1 MGIIKWQH
9 WENLKNI
16 EAKEFICGFCGNK
29 VASAHGFFY
38 NDSRLIL
45 RIYICPNCGLPS
57 FFYIDEQH
65 PGPLLG
71 RQIENLPEDIKKI
84 YIEIRESIK
93 NKCFTAALLLGRK
106 LIMHIAVDIAKAKEG
121 ESFKKYI
128 EHLKNSGYIPPNGE
142 KILNCIRGLGNEKNH
157 EIRIGKL
164 EEAEKIL
171 KFIEILLIFIYEFSS
186 EFEEIQSNS

>member
-1 MGIIKWQH
+1 MGIIKWQK
-9 WENLKNI
+9 WVDLKDI
-16 EAKEFICGFCGNK
+16 EAKEFICGFCGNR
-29 VASAHGFFY
+29 VGSAKGFFY
-38 NDSRLIL
+38 GESYPIL
-45 RIYICPNCGLPS
+45 RIYICSNCGLPS
-57 FFYIDEQH
+57 FFYGNEQH

-71 RQIENLPEDIKKI
+71 REIKNLPDDIEKI

-121 ESFKKYI
+121 ESFKKYV

-142 KILNCIRGLGNEKNH
+142 KILNYIKDLGNEKNH
-157 EIRIGKL
+157 EIRIGKP

-186 EFEEIQSNS
+186 EFQDSQQ